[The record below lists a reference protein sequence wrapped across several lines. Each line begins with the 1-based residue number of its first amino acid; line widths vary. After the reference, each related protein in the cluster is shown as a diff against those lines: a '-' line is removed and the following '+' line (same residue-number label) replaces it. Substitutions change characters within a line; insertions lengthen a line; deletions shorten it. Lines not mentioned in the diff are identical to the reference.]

1 MNWAVKTPVYGDII
15 RTKVQFYHH
24 YGIFVSPEQVIQFG
38 LPNDPLQGADTIR
51 VLSSDIYTFLQG
63 GELEVAQPD
72 RAEKKT
78 MYSPAE
84 IVDRA
89 AQRLGQDGYDIL
101 HNNCEHFVNECA
113 FGKHE
118 SAFLQDVR
126 QKLRE
131 KLNRR

>member
-1 MNWAVKTPVYGDII
+1 MNWVVKTPEYGDMI

-24 YGIFVSPEQVIQFG
+24 YGIFVSEEQVIQFG
-38 LPNDPLQGADTIR
+38 LPNDPLQAADTIR
-51 VLSSDIYTFLQG
+51 VLSSDIHTFLQG

-84 IVDRA
+84 IVERA
-89 AQRLGQDGYDIL
+89 EQRLGQDGYDIL
-101 HNNCEHFVNECA
+101 HNNCEHFVNACA

-118 SAFLQDVR
+118 SLFLQDVR